1 MLCKTFLENMV
12 TWVIFFRPSKT
23 IVWKSLRSLLLHS
36 NILFLSPVFISSWQ
50 WEKAR
55 YCKVFPLCNFSL
67 KIYIHHRAFAEIKS
81 YKDPP
86 KIIHD
91 ILKAV
96 LGIYFN
102 GKEDEEMEQKL
113 EEWTSAKQFVNS
125 ELIKWLMTYDPT
137 AGQNT
142 IKSAAKLTQYLS
154 GWCMYL
160 VSRNQDFRIIT
171 KFRIPC

>member
-1 MLCKTFLENMV
+1 
-12 TWVIFFRPSKT
+12 
-23 IVWKSLRSLLLHS
+23 
-36 NILFLSPVFISSWQ
+36 
-50 WEKAR
+50 
-55 YCKVFPLCNFSL
+55 
-67 KIYIHHRAFAEIKS
+67 
-81 YKDPP
+81 
-86 KIIHD
+86 
-91 ILKAV
+91 
-96 LGIYFN
+96 
-102 GKEDEEMEQKL
+102 MEQKL

-160 VSRNQDFRIIT
+160 VSRNQDFQIIT